1 MDTLPFNPT
10 TFAAV
15 LIAIVLLG
23 LLPNLIRRYAVA
35 DSSSHLGSL
44 VQLLLGLGALT
55 LTTYV
60 VLYFLSLIG
69 GFYES
74 LTCKVVTIPSCE
86 DPLGLPAWLRL
97 PAQSVGGV
105 MGVLPLIAVFLA
117 KVLQPTPPP
126 LPDFSDKP
134 LWEGL
139 TCRSL
144 AWLGNNM
151 GLIFILGL
159 ELWLAWLRG
168 AAEASDRQLR
178 LQLGLDSE
186 LPQAYLSV
194 AQWGAVVLA
203 LGLSAVVIY
212 LGIVG
217 RHSRMLLVRA
227 LSDLRYGAGLMDI
240 LSALFRAL
248 AFAVVALWT
257 VVAITL
263 GRLLL
268 KTQSAM
274 FRVWAMLM
282 IAFGRLLL
290 KMQSVLYSTWAFLA
304 TTVGWTLVWLSHL
317 VRRGGRRGGG
327 RGRTVEVLAF
337 MLILSGWGITQA
349 ATYVVLI
356 DATGSEAER
365 IRETNQTVL
374 SWADPSPQ
382 RALLERGDRLIVI
395 PIRAPGNLDR
405 AYSALFNA
413 TYPSSQLERYDFFI
427 TLRDALPQEVD
438 TDFGTG
444 LSEALRA
451 AAFYLNEAEG
461 EKVLVVFGNG
471 EDHSP
476 AAVQPAELPLGNTT
490 VVHLNLGLEERERWQ
505 GLYQQAG
512 AASTLLYDLAATRS
526 LRQAELQE
534 DLESSN

>member
-1 MDTLPFNPT
+1 MSPDMLPFNLT

-15 LIAIVLLG
+15 LVFIVLLG
-23 LLPNLIRRYAVA
+23 LLPNLIRRYAA
-35 DSSSHLGSL
+35 QDSSSHLGSL
-44 VQLLLGLGALT
+44 AQLLLGLGALT

-105 MGVLPLIAVFLA
+105 MGVLPLVAVFLA
-117 KVLQPTPPP
+117 KVLQPTTPP
-126 LPDFSDKP
+126 LPDVSDRP

-139 TCRSL
+139 TRRSL
-144 AWLGNNM
+144 VWLGNNM

-217 RHSRMLLVRA
+217 RHSRILLVRA
-227 LSDLRYGAGLMDI
+227 LGDLRYGAGLMNL

-248 AFAVVALWT
+248 AAALIALWT
-257 VVAITL
+257 MTAITL

-268 KTQSAM
+268 KTQSAI
-274 FRVWAMLM
+274 FRLWAMSM

-290 KMQSVLYSTWAFLA
+290 KLQSVLYSAWAFLA
-304 TTVGWTLVWLSHL
+304 TTVGWTLVWLS
-317 VRRGGRRGGG
+317 RIGRRG
-327 RGRTVEVLAF
+327 RGRTLEVLAF
-337 MLILSGWGITQA
+337 TLILGGWGVSYA

-365 IRETNQTVL
+365 IQETNGTVL
-374 SWADPSPQ
+374 AWADPSPQ
-382 RALLERGDRLIVI
+382 RALLERGDRLVVI
-395 PIRAPGNLDR
+395 PIRAPGNLD
-405 AYSALFNA
+405 ATYSALFNA

-427 TLRDALPQEVD
+427 TLRDALPTEVD

-451 AAFYLNEAEG
+451 AAFYLREAEG

-476 AAVQPAELPLGNTT
+476 EAVQPADLPLENTT

-505 GLYQQAG
+505 DLYQQAG
-512 AASTLLYDLAATRS
+512 AADTLLYDLAATRS
-526 LRQAELQE
+526 LRQVELRE
-534 DLESSN
+534 DLSTSE

>member
-1 MDTLPFNPT
+1 MLPSFNLT

-23 LLPNLIRRYAVA
+23 LLPNLIRRYAFA
-35 DSSSHLGSL
+35 DTSSHLGSL
-44 VQLLLGLGALT
+44 VQLLLGVGALA

-60 VLYFLSLIG
+60 VFYFLSLIG

-97 PAQSVGGV
+97 PPQSVGGV

-117 KVLQPTPPP
+117 KVLQPSAPP
-126 LPDFSDKP
+126 LPDVSDKP

-139 TCRSL
+139 TRRAL
-144 AWLGNNM
+144 AWLANNM

-186 LPQAYLSV
+186 LPQAYLGV

-217 RHSRMLLVRA
+217 RYSRVLMGRA
-227 LSDLRYGAGLMDI
+227 LADLRYGAGLMDI
-240 LSALFRAL
+240 LSAFFWLL
-248 AFAVVALWT
+248 ASGVVALWT
-257 VVAITL
+257 LSAITL

-268 KTQSAM
+268 KTQSAL
-274 FRVWAMLM
+274 FRIWAVLM

-290 KMQSVLYSTWAFLA
+290 KTQSILYQSWAFLA
-304 TTVGWTLVWLSHL
+304 TTLGWTLVWLS
-317 VRRGGRRGGG
+317 RIGRRG
-327 RGRTVEVLAF
+327 RTGRTVEAVVFVFVLSSWG
-337 MLILSGWGITQA
+337 LSY
-349 ATYVVLI
+349 ATTYIVLP

-365 IRETNQTVL
+365 ILETDQTIL

-395 PIRAPGNLDR
+395 PIRAPGNLDPT
-405 AYSALFNA
+405 YSALFNA

-427 TLRDALPQEVD
+427 TLRDALPTEVD

-451 AAFYLNEAEG
+451 AAFYLGEAEG
-461 EKVLVVFGNG
+461 DKVLIVFGNG

-476 AAVQPAELPLGNTT
+476 EPITASELSLADTT
-490 VVHLNLGLEERERWQ
+490 VVHLNLGLNEREKWAS
-505 GLYQQAG
+505 LYQQAG
-512 AASTLLYDLAATRS
+512 AADTLLYDLAATRS
-526 LRQAELQE
+526 LRQEELQA
-534 DLESSN
+534 DLEATSAE